1 MLSIRYEKR
10 FKKDYKA
17 IIKRGY
23 NEQDFK
29 EVLSYIVNG
38 IKLPQKYKDHEL
50 KGEYKGFRECHIKND
65 WLLIYYINDNEL
77 TLYLTRTG
85 THTDLFGR

>member
-1 MLSIRYEKR
+1 MLKIRYEKS

-23 NEQDFK
+23 KEQDFK
-29 EVLSYIVNG
+29 ETLNYIVNG
-38 IKLPQKYKDHEL
+38 IKLPTKYRDHEL
-50 KGEYKGFRECHIKND
+50 KGDYKGFRECHIKSD
-65 WLLIYYINDNEL
+65 WLLIYHINENEL

-85 THTDLFGR
+85 THADLFNK